1 MRLFRV
7 SRLLIC
13 VAYLRLGPEDR
24 RQNENSLLRGSLP
37 GFTDVGLCS
46 AGVLVK
52 QYFPTR
58 LVKRDPRE
66 FEVAF

>member
-1 MRLFRV
+1 MCLGCLSALFF
-7 SRLLIC
+7 C
-13 VAYLRLGPEDR
+13 VVYLRLGPEDR
-24 RQNENSLLRGSLP
+24 RQNENSLLRGSLL

-58 LVKRDPRE
+58 LVERDPRE